1 MAVLSHAARLL
12 PGRLGRV
19 RRRMGATPIALVAAF
34 VLALFFLAAV
44 FGPFLTASPNAQDL
58 VASYKHPYGWSGG
71 SVHHLFGT
79 DQLGRDVLARSVN
92 ALRTS
97 FLTSGLA
104 IVIAAVAGTCL
115 GMLAGYAGG
124 IVDEVLMRIV
134 DIQLAIP
141 GIILVLMLVAAL
153 RPSFWSVVGVLALVA
168 WVLYA
173 RVARA
178 QVLGLRD
185 DDMVVA
191 IRSLGA
197 SRLRILFR
205 HLLPNIAGPLL
216 VVSTLEIANLIIAE
230 AALGYL
236 GLGVPPPTATLGRMI
251 SDGQTGETAGI
262 WWPVVVPGLLIVGLI
277 LAINVIG
284 EWLRDRLDPRGSA
297 SAGGDDVR

>member
-1 MAVLSHAARLL
+1 MAVASDTARAI

-19 RRRMGATPIALVAAF
+19 RRQVAVTPVALVAAL
-34 VLALFFLAAV
+34 VLLLLLLVAA
-44 FGPFLTASPNAQDL
+44 FGPFIAGDPNKQSLIDAYL
-58 VASYKHPYGWSGG
+58 HPFGWTGG
-71 SVHHLFGT
+71 TSHHLLGT
-79 DQLGRDVLARSVN
+79 DQLGRDVLARAVN

-97 FLTSGLA
+97 FITSSLA
-104 IVIAAVAGTCL
+104 IVIAAVVGTCL

-124 IVDEVLMRIV
+124 IVDEVIMRAV

-153 RPSFWSVVGVLALVA
+153 KPSFWSVVGVLALVA

-178 QVLGLRD
+178 QVLALRG

-197 SRLRILFR
+197 SRLRIIFR

-216 VVSTLEIANLIIAE
+216 VVTTLEIANLVIAE

-251 SDGQTGETAGI
+251 ADGQTGETAGI
-262 WWPVVVPGLLIVGLI
+262 WWPVVVPGIVIVALI
-277 LAINVIG
+277 LSINIVG

-297 SAGGDDVR
+297 LAARRAEG